1 MDTTTLLIIIV
12 VVLVVALIMSRN
24 RGMYGGGYP
33 RNTNTGPERPTYDDP
48 NYTSAGSI
56 GGTEEDQPAPQPRER
71 SVGDSG
77 GRTYDDPNY
86 RSGGSIGGSG

>member
-12 VVLVVALIMSRN
+12 VVLAVAFIMSRN
-24 RGMYGGGYP
+24 RGTSGGTYP

-48 NYTSAGSI
+48 DYTSSGSI
-56 GGTEEDQPAPQPRER
+56 GGSEADRPAPRER

-77 GRTYDDPNY
+77 GRSYDDPNY
-86 RSGGSIGGSG
+86 RSGGSIGGSSG